1 MDKIKLRKLS
11 HLSGEDYYYMTYL
24 IILCLDGFAAKTSR
38 VFKDHRK
45 LSYLIQII
53 SDEKIA
59 DIIEGSI
66 ESTIENPRDRS
77 LLYSSYS
84 KGATHSKDVYKLIL
98 TLELKG
104 FVEVI
109 KTISPE
115 IIDVKINNKNIPQ
128 DFFNKAVFEK
138 ELNSITKIKN
148 IHKTIARVGLKTF
161 VEKLYTDKGL
171 RVWVQ

>member
-1 MDKIKLRKLS
+1 MDNKKVRKLN

-59 DIIEGSI
+59 DVIEGNIDSR
-66 ESTIENPRDRS
+66 IENPRDKD
-77 LLYSSYS
+77 LIYSSYS
-84 KGATHSKDVYKLIL
+84 KGTIHSKDVYKLIL
-98 TLELKG
+98 TMELKG

-109 KTISPE
+109 KTTSPE
-115 IIDVKINNKNIPQ
+115 VIDVKINNKNIPQ
-128 DFFNKAVFEK
+128 DFFNKAIFEK
-138 ELNSITKIKN
+138 ELNSIAKIKN
-148 IHKTIARVGLKTF
+148 IHKTIARVSLKTF
-161 VEKLYTDKGL
+161 VEKLYTEKGL